1 MNLFRAIKGW
11 LRRRMVAR
19 EVRDFN
25 KGLVERGSMIKA
37 EWVKPGNYYEIAVR
51 LPPELFRQS
60 IVRRIPETSADVYAV
75 RNALHVL
82 KEKLIEEVRRARA
95 HDNKATKGKEE

>member
-1 MNLFRAIKGW
+1 MIGAIKGW

-51 LPPELFRQS
+51 LPPELFSQS
-60 IVRRIPETSADVYAV
+60 IVRRIGDAGTDAYAI

-82 KEKLIEEVRRARA
+82 KEKLLDEVRRARA
-95 HDNKATKGKEE
+95 RSKDKETE